1 MSVPNVVRV
10 VNGNQL
16 TPRPQLPRRS
26 ARPDHNHAVAM
37 LYSRIPSTS
46 VVMANVDAIT
56 LQRESRHREYH
67 ITRATGVAIRRNSP
81 S

>member
-26 ARPDHNHAVAM
+26 ARPDHNHVVAM
-37 LYSRIPSTS
+37 LYSRIASTS
-46 VVMANVDAIT
+46 VVMAT
-56 LQRESRHREYH
+56 
-67 ITRATGVAIRRNSP
+67 
-81 S
+81 